1 MKQVPS
7 SGQTKVSSCSS
18 AAAINVLDET
28 VCFVTILYFEIS
40 ASVAFVFLFCLVMS
54 VVSFSQVFSRFCVY
68 FYLYKI

>member
-1 MKQVPS
+1 MSETVCLHKH
-7 SGQTKVSSCSS
+7 
-18 AAAINVLDET
+18 DET
-28 VCFVTILYFEIS
+28 VCFVTILYFEIA